1 MIISMSIFSSFLIV
15 LLVFVQLISCQSF
28 RPAIRVRLNRPVF
41 DQASSIVQ
49 GLVEYEVPRV
59 NIPSTRQCFQE
70 GCVDAHSF
78 RMSSFRQPSFVAFE
92 PHFPNKFRIRVTDF
106 DFVVTGQLSGTITVI
121 LNIPITGNVV
131 VTGRSIGVSALLDL
145 QKTVNDQPYLRFNE
159 CKIENGIVSTRV
171 ANMGLLTDTINQK
184 FGTVLSGQSRIQL
197 EEAICEHM
205 NRLTQQHFSTRLAR
219 IPRSLSAKELLEII
233 ISNNVKKNP
242 TSPATNFATLV
253 RQKRA
258 TTTSDDYYDD
268 IEKTEGR
275 PAKPLPNVNL
285 RKISLSRDDVIN
297 FFNIERLSHILIDLT
312 LLDAASTSSDFSLG
326 ISGNVYSS
334 RSQGTTPYS
343 APYPFKIP
351 QNNNR
356 RMVEVIVSQ
365 YSLNSLLF
373 QAHRT
378 NSLIFHVNSKTPGI
392 GSLLKT
398 SCTIDEVCISDE
410 IPKIKSVYPNRRLE
424 LIIRSAAPPTVTINN
439 GKCNDRFYEW
449 QMYIFLGGN
458 SSKNRSCS
466 IQYSSSNQ
474 HENHCWE
481 TDRFRRTVTIQSL
494 DFVSGVDFL
503 GMSVSDLD
511 GLRRTTK
518 AALQNFVS
526 STTADGFTLSTAS
539 MHSPLRL
546 FHPEVSLLPN
556 ALLLQADVDLYRTLY
571 SARKTRKSV

>member
-1 MIISMSIFSSFLIV
+1 MNSFFKPIFFAV
-15 LLVFVQLISCQSF
+15 LFQLTTCQSF

-59 NIPSTRQCFQE
+59 NIPATRQCFTE

-145 QKTVNDQPYLRFNE
+145 QKTVNDQPYLRFND
-159 CKIENGIVSTRV
+159 CKIENGIVSARV
-171 ANMGLLTDTINQK
+171 TNMGLLTDTINQK
-184 FGTVLSGQSRIQL
+184 FGSVLSGQSKVQL

-233 ISNNVKKNP
+233 ISNNVKKSA

-258 TTTSDDYYDD
+258 ASTTSDDYYDD

-275 PAKPLPNVNL
+275 PAKPIPNVTL

-326 ISGNVYSS
+326 ISGNVFSS
-334 RSQGTTPYS
+334 RSQGSSPYV
-343 APYPFKIP
+343 APYPFRIP
-351 QNNNR
+351 QNTNR
-356 RMVEVIVSQ
+356 RMVEVIISQ
-365 YSLNSLLF
+365 YSVNSLLF

-378 NSLIFHVNSKTPGI
+378 NSLIFHVDSKTPGI

-398 SCTIDEVCISDE
+398 SCTLDEVCIADE
-410 IPKIKSVYPNRRLE
+410 IPKIKTVYPNRRLE
-424 LIIRSAAPPTVTINN
+424 LIIRSAAPPSVTINN
-439 GKCNDRFYEW
+439 DVMTVSMNGRCIFFLEGTRQKIGVVPFNTVVHINMKTVGGK
-449 QMYIFLGGN
+449 LTG
-458 SSKNRSCS
+458 
-466 IQYSSSNQ
+466 
-474 HENHCWE
+474 
-481 TDRFRRTVTIQSL
+481 TVLIQSL
-494 DFVSGVDFL
+494 DFTPGVDFL
-503 GMSVSDLD
+503 GMSESDLD

-526 STTADGFTLSTAS
+526 SAIADGFTLSTAS

-546 FHPEVSLLPN
+546 FHPEISLLPN

-571 SARKTRKSV
+571 TSRKSRKHA

>member
-1 MIISMSIFSSFLIV
+1 MMIIPSTIRSLPFLVV
-15 LLVFVQLISCQSF
+15 LLHLITCESF
-28 RPAIRVRLNRPVF
+28 RPAIRVRLNRAVF

-59 NIPSTRQCFQE
+59 NIPATRQCFTE

-121 LNIPITGNVV
+121 LSIPITGTVV
-131 VTGRSIGVSALLDL
+131 VTGRSIGVSAVLDL

-159 CKIENGIVSTRV
+159 CKIENGIVTAHV
-171 ANMGLLTDTINQK
+171 ANMGLLTDTVNQK
-184 FGTVLSGQSRIQL
+184 FGSILSGQSRIQL

-205 NRLTQQHFSTRLAR
+205 NRLTQLHFSTRLAR

-242 TSPATNFATLV
+242 TSAATNFATLV

-258 TTTSDDYYDD
+258 ASPSDDYYDD
-268 IEKTEGR
+268 IERTEGK
-275 PAKPLPNVNL
+275 PAKTLPNVNI
-285 RKISLSRDDVIN
+285 RKISLSREDVIN
-297 FFNIERLSHILIDLT
+297 FFNIDRLSHILIDLT
-312 LLDAASTSSDFSLG
+312 LLDAASTTSDFSLG

-334 RSQGTTPYS
+334 RSQGTSPYI
-343 APYPFKIP
+343 APYPFRIP
-351 QNNNR
+351 QNKNR

-378 NSLIFHVNSKTPGI
+378 NSLIFHVDSKTPGI
-392 GSLLKT
+392 GNLLKT
-398 SCTIDEVCISDE
+398 SCTLDEVCIADE
-410 IPKIKSVYPNRRLE
+410 ITKIKSVYPNRRLE
-424 LIIRSAAPPTVTINN
+424 LIIRSAAPPTVTINYDMMTISMN
-439 GKCNDRFYEW
+439 GRC
-449 QMYIFLGGN
+449 IFFLEGTRQKIGVIPFSTVVQVN
-458 SSKNRSCS
+458 MKTVAGKLQGSVL
-466 IQYSSSNQ
+466 IQ
-474 HENHCWE
+474 
-481 TDRFRRTVTIQSL
+481 TL
-494 DFVSGVDFL
+494 DFSQDVDFL
-503 GMSVSDLD
+503 GLSVSDLD

-526 STTADGFTLSTAS
+526 SATSQGFTLSTSS

-546 FHPEVSLLPN
+546 FHPEVSFLPG
-556 ALLLQADVDLYRTLY
+556 ALLLQADVDLYRSLY
-571 SARKTRKSV
+571 SARKSA

>member
-1 MIISMSIFSSFLIV
+1 MIISRSLFLSLLSVSLV
-15 LLVFVQLISCQSF
+15 LVQLIQCQSF

-59 NIPSTRQCFQE
+59 NIPATRQCFQE

-184 FGTVLSGQSRIQL
+184 FGNVLSGQSKIQL

-233 ISNNVKKNP
+233 ITNNVKKSA

-253 RQKRA
+253 RHKRA

-268 IEKTEGR
+268 IEKTEGK
-275 PAKPLPNVNL
+275 PAKPASNIPI
-285 RKISLSRDDVIN
+285 RKINLSRDDVIN

-326 ISGNVYSS
+326 ISGNVFSS
-334 RSQGTTPYS
+334 RSQGSSPYQ
-343 APYPFKIP
+343 APYPFRIP
-351 QNNNR
+351 QNTNR
-356 RMVEVIVSQ
+356 RMVEVVVSQ

-378 NSLIFHVNSKTPGI
+378 NSLIFHVDSKTPGI
-392 GSLLKT
+392 GNLLKT
-398 SCTIDEVCISDE
+398 SCTIDEVCIADE
-410 IPKIKSVYPNRRLE
+410 ITKIKTVYPNRRLE
-424 LIIRSAAPPTVTINN
+424 LIIRSAAPPTVTVNTDSMTVSMN
-439 GKCNDRFYEW
+439 GRC
-449 QMYIFLGGN
+449 IFFLEGTRQKIGVIPFNTVILVNMKTIGGKLTG
-458 SSKNRSCS
+458 S
-466 IQYSSSNQ
+466 
-474 HENHCWE
+474 
-481 TDRFRRTVTIQSL
+481 VTIQSL
-494 DFVSGVDFL
+494 DFTPGVDFL
-503 GMSVSDLD
+503 GLSVSDLD

-518 AALQNFVS
+518 SALQNFIS

-546 FHPEVSLLPN
+546 SHPEVSLLPN

-571 SARKTRKSV
+571 SARKSRKSS

>member
-15 LLVFVQLISCQSF
+15 LLVFVQLTTPQSF

-41 DQASSIVQ
+41 EQASSIVQ

-184 FGTVLSGQSRIQL
+184 FGTVLSGQSRVQL

-233 ISNNVKKNP
+233 ISNNVKKNQS
-242 TSPATNFATLV
+242 SPATNFATLV

-275 PAKPLPNVNL
+275 PAKPIPNVNL

-334 RSQGTTPYS
+334 RSQGTTPYV

-351 QNNNR
+351 QNNQR

-378 NSLIFHVNSKTPGI
+378 NSLIFHVDSKTPGI

-410 IPKIKSVYPNRRLE
+410 ISKIKSVYPNRRLE

-439 GKCNDRFYEW
+439 DVMTVSMNGRCIFFLEGTRQKIGVVPFNTVVQINMKTVAGK
-449 QMYIFLGGN
+449 LTG
-458 SSKNRSCS
+458 
-466 IQYSSSNQ
+466 
-474 HENHCWE
+474 
-481 TDRFRRTVTIQSL
+481 TVTIQSL

-571 SARKTRKSV
+571 SARKTRKST

>member
-1 MIISMSIFSSFLIV
+1 MKAKLLETWSIMCFF
-15 LLVFVQLISCQSF
+15 QISCQSF

-70 GCVDAHSF
+70 GCVDVSVE
-78 RMSSFRQPSFVAFE
+78 R
-92 PHFPNKFRIRVTDF
+92 
-106 DFVVTGQLSGTITVI
+106 
-121 LNIPITGNVV
+121 
-131 VTGRSIGVSALLDL
+131 RSIGVSALLDL

-334 RSQGTTPYS
+334 RSREIFQRVIINREGTTPYS

-373 QAHRT
+373 QAHRC
-378 NSLIFHVNSKTPGI
+378 IFFLEGTRQKIGVVPFNTVVQINMKTIAGK
-392 GSLLKT
+392 LKGM
-398 SCTIDEVCISDE
+398 EVEDE
-410 IPKIKSVYPNRRLE
+410 IQKTKNV
-424 LIIRSAAPPTVTINN
+424 
-439 GKCNDRFYEW
+439 
-449 QMYIFLGGN
+449 LG
-458 SSKNRSCS
+458 
-466 IQYSSSNQ
+466 
-474 HENHCWE
+474 
-481 TDRFRRTVTIQSL
+481 TVTIQSL

-539 MHSPLRL
+539 M
-546 FHPEVSLLPN
+546 
-556 ALLLQADVDLYRTLY
+556 Q
-571 SARKTRKSV
+571 

>member
-1 MIISMSIFSSFLIV
+1 MIISRSLFLSLLSVSLV
-15 LLVFVQLISCQSF
+15 LVQLIRCQSF

-41 DQASSIVQ
+41 DQASSIVK

-59 NIPSTRQCFQE
+59 NIPATRQCFQE

-184 FGTVLSGQSRIQL
+184 FGNVLSGQSKIQL

-233 ISNNVKKNP
+233 ITNNVKKSA
-242 TSPATNFATLV
+242 TSTATNFATLV

-268 IEKTEGR
+268 IEKTEGK
-275 PAKPLPNVNL
+275 PAKPTPNIPL
-285 RKISLSRDDVIN
+285 RKINLSRDDVIN

-326 ISGNVYSS
+326 ISGNVFSS
-334 RSQGTTPYS
+334 RSQGSSPYQ
-343 APYPFKIP
+343 APYPFRIP
-351 QNNNR
+351 QNTNR
-356 RMVEVIVSQ
+356 RMVEVVVSQ

-378 NSLIFHVNSKTPGI
+378 NSLIFHVDSKTPGI
-392 GSLLKT
+392 GNLLET
-398 SCTIDEVCISDE
+398 SCTIDEVCIADE
-410 IPKIKSVYPNRRLE
+410 ITKIKTVYPNRRLE
-424 LIIRSAAPPTVTINN
+424 LIIRSAAPPTVTVNTDSMTVSMN
-439 GKCNDRFYEW
+439 GRC
-449 QMYIFLGGN
+449 IFFLEGTRQKIGVIPFNTVILVNMKTIGGKLTG
-458 SSKNRSCS
+458 S
-466 IQYSSSNQ
+466 
-474 HENHCWE
+474 
-481 TDRFRRTVTIQSL
+481 VTIQSL
-494 DFVSGVDFL
+494 DFTPGVDFL
-503 GMSVSDLD
+503 ALSVSDLD

-518 AALQNFVS
+518 SALQNFIS
-526 STTADGFTLSTAS
+526 SATADGFTLSTAS

-546 FHPEVSLLPN
+546 SHPEVSLLPN

-571 SARKTRKSV
+571 SARKSRKSA